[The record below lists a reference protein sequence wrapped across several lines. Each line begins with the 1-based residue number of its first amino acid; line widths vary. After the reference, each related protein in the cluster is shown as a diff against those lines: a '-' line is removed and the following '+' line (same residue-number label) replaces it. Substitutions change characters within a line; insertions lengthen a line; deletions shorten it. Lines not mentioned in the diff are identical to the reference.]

1 MNYSNVKQIVLTEE
15 QEQFF
20 IETWENNSSYL
31 AHLIIKEQLGLS
43 LDKID
48 VLAKNLREEGKIRD
62 KQRHKFSNSE
72 LETFKREHEEGLS
85 INEIAS
91 MHQRDAKAIRRH
103 LKVMYG
109 GKIPKIIKNT
119 RQGEIWKDIEGCDT
133 HQVSDKGRIY
143 VKSTNQIIYGYVAHG
158 YRYVNITDISGKNHK
173 YAVHRLVA
181 QAFVPNPDNKPQVD
195 HIDSNPLNNEAANL
209 RWVDQEEQLNNEETK
224 KKRQLGA
231 ERKQRHWKIKPLLE
245 KIFEIEPDKMELIK
259 MIIDYKD

>member
-143 VKSTNQIIYGYVAHG
+143 VKSTNQIIYGYITINNLICRFNVYSAFITYLMCIASFYIFPDFALASVFYYLG
-158 YRYVNITDISGKNHK
+158 YLSS
-173 YAVHRLVA
+173 VHY
-181 QAFVPNPDNKPQVD
+181 F
-195 HIDSNPLNNEAANL
+195 
-209 RWVDQEEQLNNEETK
+209 
-224 KKRQLGA
+224 
-231 ERKQRHWKIKPLLE
+231 
-245 KIFEIEPDKMELIK
+245 
-259 MIIDYKD
+259 